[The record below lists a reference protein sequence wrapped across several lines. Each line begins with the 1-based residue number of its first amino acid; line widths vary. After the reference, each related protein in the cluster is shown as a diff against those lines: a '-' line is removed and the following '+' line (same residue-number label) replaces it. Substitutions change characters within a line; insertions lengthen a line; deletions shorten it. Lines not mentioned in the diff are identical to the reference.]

1 MRNQGHL
8 NEVASDARRFGSVLA
23 VVLVVVAVT
32 VAGSNTAFAQSLNW
46 EGQDGVFITPLAYS
60 VPTGNARLSIPVVSY
75 HFLAAGPVLGNFH
88 QVSISM
94 GAFNRFEFGYT
105 GGFHQEGS
113 TAGLSTL
120 WSGGFNVFHAKAN
133 LLRERRVVIPAFSVG
148 AVARTG
154 VRN

>member
-1 MRNQGHL
+1 
-8 NEVASDARRFGSVLA
+8 
-23 VVLVVVAVT
+23 
-32 VAGSNTAFAQSLNW
+32 
-46 EGQDGVFITPLAYS
+46 
-60 VPTGNARLSIPVVSY
+60 VVSY

-133 LLRERRVVIPAFSVG
+133 LLRERRVVIPALSVG

-154 VRN
+154 VRNVGGVIQGKDTRNQDFYVLPPRPLPAFASCH